1 MPLQRDLCNVEDLKG
16 GLTLPGAAEV
26 GSTTKTPHTSLPWE
40 EEAPLLVTHT
50 GETAALP
57 SRRDGSYSRRKPLKT
72 HTAATTQT
80 SSVIPG

>member
-16 GLTLPGAAEV
+16 GLTLLGAAEV

-40 EEAPLLVTHT
+40 EEAPLLVIHT
-50 GETAALP
+50 DLP
-57 SRRDGSYSRRKPLKT
+57 SRRDGSYSRRKSLKT
-72 HTAATTQT
+72 YTAATTQT